1 MEIISYKNLKISKCD
16 YWAENKG
23 GRWNYFAL
31 LHWLRIFAFGKPA
44 CFRLP
49 NPCTEP
55 PFFSE
60 IARLRSRC
68 ELRRGTEF
76 SKQKYR
82 RRGIFRKFV
91 VAGDGIRENKIFAAT
106 ALINR
111 WLTAVLP
118 SGFRLW

>member
-1 MEIISYKNLKISKCD
+1 MWELYHKNLKISKCD
-16 YWAENKG
+16 CWAENKG
-23 GRWNYFAL
+23 GRWIYSAL
-31 LHWLRIFAFGKPA
+31 LHWLRIFAVGKPA
-44 CFRLP
+44 YCRLT

-55 PFFSE
+55 SYFGE

-91 VAGDGIRENKIFAAT
+91 V
-106 ALINR
+106 
-111 WLTAVLP
+111 VLGVQF
-118 SGFRLW
+118 SS